1 MPTIDFSKIEGIK
14 PVPAGE
20 YPATIVAADDGLSQ
34 NDNEKIDVQWR
45 LDTGEKETDG
55 RIVFEPLTFTEKTL
69 WRVKKTLTALGF
81 DSKFSGDVT
90 GEMLVG
96 KQAIIVVDIEPST
109 KIDPETDEPYPPRN
123 RVKRVK
129 PLS

>member
-1 MPTIDFSKIEGIK
+1 MPTIDFDKVEGIK

-20 YPATIVAADDGLSQ
+20 YPATIVAAEEGVSQ

-55 RIVFEPLTFTEKTL
+55 RIIFEPLTFTEKTL
-69 WRVKKTLTALGF
+69 WRVKKTLLALGF
-81 DSKFSGDVT
+81 DKKFDGEVT

-109 KIDPETDEPYPPRN
+109 
-123 RVKRVK
+123 
-129 PLS
+129 